1 MRIWVSR
8 SEPGASRQA
17 AALRNAGYD
26 VVTAP
31 VIEIE
36 ATEAARPAA
45 EAAFQHVIFLS
56 EQAVRFGGPFDYCA
70 GASVHAVGQRT
81 AAALRAQ
88 GIRAEVPNRASSDG
102 LLEHLSNDRLADTT
116 CLIVAGLGGR
126 KTLAESLKTQGVR
139 LTELLCYRRVDATV
153 DPTLL
158 AGVTH
163 ILVASQD
170 GFKAVARLW
179 CSSGADADVKVI
191 VASDRIALIGP
202 ELGLANLQIAAGAA
216 EEDWIAALEN
226 RNA

>member
-17 AALRNAGYD
+17 AALRGAGYD

-31 VIEIE
+31 VMEIE
-36 ATEAARPAA
+36 ATEAAHPAA
-45 EAAFQHVIFLS
+45 EAGFQHVIFLS

-70 GASVHAVGQRT
+70 GARVHAIGGRT

-88 GIRAEVPNRASSDG
+88 GIHAEVPSRASSDG
-102 LLEHLSNDRLADTT
+102 LLEHLANDRLADAV
-116 CLIVAGLGGR
+116 CLIVAGVGGR
-126 KTLAESLKTQGVR
+126 KTLADSLKTQGGRVA
-139 LTELLCYRRVDATV
+139 EFLCYRRVDAVV
-153 DPTLL
+153 DPRRL

-170 GFKAVARLW
+170 GFRAVARLW
-179 CSSGADADVKVI
+179 CSSGADIDVKVI
-191 VASDRIALIGP
+191 VASDRIASIGP